1 MSESIMGHPVCEN
14 MKVAVVAVALGRAN
28 TKILPNKDE
37 YNLKKVDVSQP
48 VNSQD
53 ELTVVLS

>member
-1 MSESIMGHPVCEN
+1 MGHPVCEN